1 MWISSDREQPVN
13 NGKMS
18 KKLAI
23 FIIDDDPIYTG
34 VLERFLVEN
43 VDCTILCFESVRYCL
58 HARPS
63 QPDIVFVD
71 YNMSDMNGL
80 RATRMLKKRWK
91 AAVYTLISSSENL
104 SEKRISHFG
113 VDMAISKSEGI
124 DQIVTLSLRFYRF
137 KRLMRR
143 SWMLLM
149 MALLAGL
156 VTWLALK
163 A

>member
-1 MWISSDREQPVN
+1 
-13 NGKMS
+13 
-18 KKLAI
+18 
-23 FIIDDDPIYTG
+23 
-34 VLERFLVEN
+34 
-43 VDCTILCFESVRYCL
+43 
-58 HARPS
+58 
-63 QPDIVFVD
+63 
-71 YNMSDMNGL
+71 MSDMNGL

-91 AAVYTLISSSENL
+91 SAVYTLISSSENL

-156 VTWLALK
+156 VTWLVLK